1 MPARPKAAFFANLAL
16 AAAWSISCLA
26 QAQDVSIRTARDGE
40 FVTISASAVM
50 RVDPHIAWAVLSDY
64 DHLARFIP
72 DVKSSR
78 VISRH
83 GNVVRVEQ
91 IGEVGFL
98 FYTEPVNVI
107 LEVHEEPETRI
118 VARAL
123 EGNIRAL
130 DTRYELHSSDAG
142 VRLDYTGSFAP
153 AFVIPPL
160 IGMPIVNRLI
170 ERRFRAMVNKIERR
184 DELARATGKPSVK

>member
-1 MPARPKAAFFANLAL
+1 MPASPKAAFLANLAL
-16 AAAWSISCLA
+16 AAWSASCLA
-26 QAQDVSIRTARDGE
+26 QAQDVSIRTGRDGE

-91 IGEVGFL
+91 TGDIGFL
-98 FYTEPVNVI
+98 FYKEPVNVI
-107 LEVHEEPETRI
+107 FEVHEEPETRI
-118 VARAL
+118 VARGV

-130 DTRYELHSSDAG
+130 DTSYELHSSDTG
-142 VRLDYTGSFAP
+142 VRLDYTGRFAP
-153 AFVIPPL
+153 TFAIPPP

-170 ERRFRAMVNKIERR
+170 ERRFRAMVSEIERR
-184 DELARATGKPSVK
+184 DALARGAAKQ

>member
-1 MPARPKAAFFANLAL
+1 MPASPKAAFLANLAL
-16 AAAWSISCLA
+16 AAWSASCLA
-26 QAQDVSIRTARDGE
+26 QAQDVSIRTGRDGE

-91 IGEVGFL
+91 TGDIGFL
-98 FYTEPVNVI
+98 FYKEPVNVI
-107 LEVHEEPETRI
+107 FEVHEEPETRSLNS
-118 VARAL
+118 AC
-123 EGNIRAL
+123 
-130 DTRYELHSSDAG
+130 
-142 VRLDYTGSFAP
+142 
-153 AFVIPPL
+153 
-160 IGMPIVNRLI
+160 
-170 ERRFRAMVNKIERR
+170 RF
-184 DELARATGKPSVK
+184 SCCW